1 MQDIEAV
8 PGPCDV
14 RSGTR
19 AHRSRALARSE
30 RDSKGVARKSNTSPT
45 MKRAKDCR
53 VYAQQPGRDYFAGPM
68 PDTRTECLIMKFLD
82 KPEQEE

>member
-1 MQDIEAV
+1 
-8 PGPCDV
+8 
-14 RSGTR
+14 
-19 AHRSRALARSE
+19 
-30 RDSKGVARKSNTSPT
+30 

-82 KPEQEE
+82 KPDQEE